1 MEDSLRHPLQAD
13 KVATHVGQW
22 PVGGPAAT
30 VHWCAARSRSGCALS
45 EGAEMRP
52 VF

>member
-1 MEDSLRHPLQAD
+1 MEDSLRCPRAAD
-13 KVATHVGQW
+13 KVATDVGRC

-30 VHWCAARSRSGCALS
+30 VHWCAARLQSRCALS
-45 EGAEMRP
+45 EGTEVRP